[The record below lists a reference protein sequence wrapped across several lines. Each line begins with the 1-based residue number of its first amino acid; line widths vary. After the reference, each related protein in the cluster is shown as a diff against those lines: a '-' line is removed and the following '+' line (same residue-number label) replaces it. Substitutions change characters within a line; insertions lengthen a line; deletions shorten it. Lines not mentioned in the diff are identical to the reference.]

1 MTTGKTIFGLR
12 FKSNHELLPSQAELD
27 DFLSSP
33 KQDGGPGLHRD
44 DLAQYRQLLSDVREF
59 DHHRRQSGGD
69 QENFGKKI
77 FYSVLAHSHF
87 ARPELLSAVEQ
98 YKYQLHAL
106 AALDFKKPTAF
117 ITSAEQEMTRLN
129 PKRKEDAARLQ
140 RFQDM
145 VDARKQVLDALTR
158 RWSALVK
165 EMGHLVQYLRENL
178 GHIEKLCEASIV
190 ILVSEQIDRKK
201 QSVLIED
208 IKTHIKERLRESL
221 HQGTIT
227 KEQLDAAK
235 EEASVLSKRTA
246 DLLRSDVYALSVLY
260 ESIHGHIKKIAYELD
275 TLVAQISATRTDLEQ
290 DKMLFDKIGLVLLS
304 LITDYRLKL
313 QSTEIRP
320 ETERDIILLEKR
332 NEMFDHLFNILQ
344 NGRSS

>member
-1 MTTGKTIFGLR
+1 
-12 FKSNHELLPSQAELD
+12 
-27 DFLSSP
+27 
-33 KQDGGPGLHRD
+33 
-44 DLAQYRQLLSDVREF
+44 
-59 DHHRRQSGGD
+59 
-69 QENFGKKI
+69 
-77 FYSVLAHSHF
+77 
-87 ARPELLSAVEQ
+87 
-98 YKYQLHAL
+98 
-106 AALDFKKPTAF
+106 
-117 ITSAEQEMTRLN
+117 
-129 PKRKEDAARLQ
+129 
-140 RFQDM
+140 M

-275 TLVAQISATRTDLEQ
+275 TLVAQISATRTDFEQ
-290 DKMLFDKIGLVLLS
+290 DKMLFDKIGQVLLS

-332 NEMFDHLFNILQ
+332 KEMFDHLFSTLQ
-344 NGRSS
+344 NGRPS